1 MPSAI
6 PQMEVCWQSGSGTNG
21 NWGERWWSYTGNRRL
36 WVFKQLASEGK
47 LQKWKFEWWTE
58 NSNLSVFLLEMG
70 VRVFVSVVLQHD
82 WCLKEAAK
90 RDSCFQ

>member
-47 LQKWKFEWWTE
+47 LQNVE
-58 NSNLSVFLLEMG
+58 
-70 VRVFVSVVLQHD
+70 VRVVDRKIQPFRLSTRDGGESVRVRGL
-82 WCLKEAAK
+82 AA
-90 RDSCFQ
+90 